1 MLRRIL
7 IVALIAGGLSGA
19 VMSGVQ
25 MIWSVPLIIAAEAFE
40 NAPADASPSLHTHA
54 DGHLHDHQSGAVWA
68 PEGPYER
75 TFWTVVTNVLFGVG
89 AGLVMTA
96 FLALRRNPTTVRT
109 GLLFGAAAF
118 ASFSF
123 APALGL
129 PPELPGMAAAD
140 LQGRQAWWFM
150 TALGT
155 AIALAVLVY
164 APQMWMRVL
173 AVLIIALPHLIGA
186 PQAASHET
194 AVPYD
199 LIREFIAASLITTAI
214 FWLAL
219 GGLVGALA
227 EKFNLGQTETA
238 AA

>member
-1 MLRRIL
+1 
-7 IVALIAGGLSGA
+7 
-19 VMSGVQ
+19 
-25 MIWSVPLIIAAEAFE
+25 
-40 NAPADASPSLHTHA
+40 
-54 DGHLHDHQSGAVWA
+54 
-68 PEGPYER
+68 
-75 TFWTVVTNVLFGVG
+75 
-89 AGLVMTA
+89 
-96 FLALRRNPTTVRT
+96 
-109 GLLFGAAAF
+109 
-118 ASFSF
+118 
-123 APALGL
+123 
-129 PPELPGMAAAD
+129 
-140 LQGRQAWWFM
+140 WWFM